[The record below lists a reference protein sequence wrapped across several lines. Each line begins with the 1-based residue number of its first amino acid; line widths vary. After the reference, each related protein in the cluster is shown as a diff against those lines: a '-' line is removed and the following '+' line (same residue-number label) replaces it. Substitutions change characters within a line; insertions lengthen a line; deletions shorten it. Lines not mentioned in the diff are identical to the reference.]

1 METKVLRLL
10 AGAAMTLVFG
20 GSMDAS
26 APVTGVVEGQLK
38 ILSAKGANLDGVSP
52 KDEKAPC
59 ETCALVILSKNDRS
73 EIAQVTTD
81 KEGRFRVGLPAG
93 DYILELKRSGRI
105 RLRGASKAFTITAEQ
120 TVHVEMDVEP
130 AVSPM

>member
-1 METKVLRLL
+1 METKILRLL
-10 AGAAMTLVFG
+10 VGAAMTLVLG
-20 GSMDAS
+20 ASMDAS
-26 APVTGVVEGQLK
+26 APLAGVVEGQLK
-38 ILSAKGANLDGVSP
+38 IISGNGASLDGVS

-59 ETCALVILSKNDRS
+59 EKCALVILSKTDRS

-105 RLRGASKAFTITAEQ
+105 RLLGAPKQFTITAEQ

-130 AVSPM
+130 SVRPM

>member
-1 METKVLRLL
+1 MGTRVLRLL
-10 AGAAMTLVFG
+10 VTAAMMLVFG
-20 GSMDAS
+20 ASMDAA
-26 APVTGVVEGQLK
+26 APVAGIIEGQLK
-38 ILSAKGANLDGVSP
+38 ILSENGASLDGVSR

-59 ETCALVILSKNDRS
+59 EKCALVILSKNDRS

-81 KEGRFRVGLPAG
+81 KEGRFRVSLPAG

-105 RLRGASKAFTITAEQ
+105 RLLGAPKEFTITAEK
-120 TVHVEMDVEP
+120 TVHVEMDVES

>member
-1 METKVLRLL
+1 METKILRLL
-10 AGAAMTLVFG
+10 VGAAMTLVLG
-20 GSMDAS
+20 ASMDAS
-26 APVTGVVEGQLK
+26 APLAGVVEGQLK
-38 ILSAKGANLDGVSP
+38 IISEKGASLDGVS

-59 ETCALVILSKNDRS
+59 EKCALVILSKTDRS

-105 RLRGASKAFTITAEQ
+105 RLLGAPKQFTITAEQ

-130 AVSPM
+130 SVRPM

>member
-1 METKVLRLL
+1 METRVLRLL
-10 AGAAMTLVFG
+10 AAAAMTLVLG
-20 GSMDAS
+20 ASMDAS
-26 APVTGVVEGQLK
+26 APVPGVVEGQMK
-38 ILSAKGANLDGVSP
+38 IRSENGASLDGVSR

-59 ETCALVILSKNDRS
+59 EKCALVILSKHDRS

-105 RLRGASKAFTITAEQ
+105 RLLGGPKEFTITADQ
-120 TVHVEMDVEP
+120 TVRVEMDVEP

>member
-10 AGAAMTLVFG
+10 VGAAMALVFG
-20 GSMDAS
+20 ASMDAS
-26 APVTGVVEGQLK
+26 APLAGIVEGQLK
-38 ILSAKGANLDGVSP
+38 IVSEKGASLDGVS

-59 ETCALVILSKNDRS
+59 EKCALIILSKTDRS
-73 EIAQVTTD
+73 EIAQVITD
-81 KEGRFRVGLPAG
+81 KEGHFRVGLPAG
-93 DYILELKRSGRI
+93 DYILELKRRGRI
-105 RLRGASKAFTITAEQ
+105 RLLGGPKEFTITAEQ

>member
-1 METKVLRLL
+1 
-10 AGAAMTLVFG
+10 
-20 GSMDAS
+20 MDAS
-26 APVTGVVEGQLK
+26 APVPGVVEGQLK
-38 ILSAKGANLDGVSP
+38 IRSENGASLDGVSR

-59 ETCALVILSKNDRS
+59 EKCALVILSKNDRS

-81 KEGRFRVGLPAG
+81 KEGRFRLGLPAG

-105 RLRGASKAFTITAEQ
+105 RLLGGPKEFTITAEQ

>member
-1 METKVLRLL
+1 
-10 AGAAMTLVFG
+10 MTLVLG
-20 GSMDAS
+20 SSMDAS
-26 APVTGVVEGQLK
+26 APLAGVVEGQLK
-38 ILSAKGANLDGVSP
+38 VISEKGASLDGVS

-59 ETCALVILSKNDRS
+59 EKCALVILSKTDRS
-73 EIAQVTTD
+73 EIAEVTTD

-105 RLRGASKAFTITAEQ
+105 RLLGAPKQFTITAEQ

-130 AVSPM
+130 SVRPM

>member
-1 METKVLRLL
+1 METKILRLL
-10 AGAAMTLVFG
+10 VGAAMTLVLG
-20 GSMDAS
+20 SSMDAS
-26 APVTGVVEGQLK
+26 APLAGVVEGQLK
-38 ILSAKGANLDGVSP
+38 VISEKGASLDGVS

-59 ETCALVILSKNDRS
+59 EKCALVILSKTDRS
-73 EIAQVTTD
+73 EIAEVTTD

-105 RLRGASKAFTITAEQ
+105 RLLGAPKQFTITAEQ

-130 AVSPM
+130 SVRPM

>member
-1 METKVLRLL
+1 MKTKALRLL

-20 GSMDAS
+20 TSMEAS
-26 APVTGVVEGQLK
+26 APLAGVVEGELK
-38 ILSAKGANLDGVSP
+38 ILSERGANLDGASS

-59 ETCALVILSKNDRS
+59 EKCALVVLSKNDRS

-93 DYILELKRSGRI
+93 EYILELKRGGHV
-105 RLRGASKAFTITAEQ
+105 RLRGAPKAFTITAEQ
-120 TVHVEMDVEP
+120 TVHVEMDVELG
-130 AVSPM
+130 VRPM

>member
-1 METKVLRLL
+1 METKILRLL
-10 AGAAMTLVFG
+10 VGAAMTLVLG
-20 GSMDAS
+20 ASMDAS
-26 APVTGVVEGQLK
+26 APLAGVVEGQLK
-38 ILSAKGANLDGVSP
+38 IISEKGASLDGVS

-59 ETCALVILSKNDRS
+59 EKCALVILSKTDRS

-81 KEGRFRVGLPAG
+81 KEGRFRVDLPAG

-105 RLRGASKAFTITAEQ
+105 RLLGAPKQFTITAEQ

-130 AVSPM
+130 SVRPM

>member
-1 METKVLRLL
+1 MKTKVLRLL
-10 AGAAMTLVFG
+10 AGAAMTLVLG
-20 GSMDAS
+20 ASAYAS
-26 APVTGVVEGQLK
+26 APVAGVVEGQLK
-38 ILSAKGANLDGVSP
+38 ILSEKGASLDGVS

-59 ETCALVILSKNDRS
+59 EKCALVILSKTDRS

-81 KEGRFRVGLPAG
+81 KEGRFRISLSAG

-105 RLRGASKAFTITAEQ
+105 RLLGAPKEFTITAEQ

-130 AVSPM
+130 SVSPM

>member
-1 METKVLRLL
+1 METKILRLL
-10 AGAAMTLVFG
+10 VGAAMTLVLG

-26 APVTGVVEGQLK
+26 APLAGVVEGQLK
-38 ILSAKGANLDGVSP
+38 IISEKGASLDGVS

-59 ETCALVILSKNDRS
+59 EKCALVILSKTDRS

-105 RLRGASKAFTITAEQ
+105 RLLGAPKQFTITAEQ

-130 AVSPM
+130 SVRPM